1 MVSASFTFR
10 LISSR
15 IEIEPS
21 VEVTALLTC
30 VQTRIG
36 RFEML
41 ILRIMLFSFLI
52 MAAPGYAKENTILVL
67 GDSLSAAHGIELEQ
81 GWVSLLQ
88 NRLDQNYNE
97 DAAWKVVNAS
107 VSGETTAGALARL
120 PDLLDQHQPDL
131 CVLELGAN
139 NGLRG
144 QSVSLMQEHLNAMIQ
159 QCKEHGAVLLLGIK
173 LPPNY
178 GKKYTEEFHRSYVS
192 LAKKNNIPIVP
203 FILDGIA
210 LEEKY
215 MQTDGLHPN
224 AEAQLLILENMWPT
238 LCNMLPSH

>member
-1 MVSASFTFR
+1 MVSASFTTR
-10 LISSR
+10 LRSSS

-30 VQTRIG
+30 LQLTIG
-36 RFEML
+36 EFEML
-41 ILRIMLFSFLI
+41 FLRIVLFLSLI
-52 MAAPGYAKENTILVL
+52 IATPCFGKGNTILVL

-88 NRLDQNYNE
+88 NRLDQNHSDNT
-97 DAAWKVVNAS
+97 AWIVVNAS

-120 PDLLDQHQPDL
+120 PDLLDKHQPNL
-131 CVLELGAN
+131 CIIELGAN

-144 QSVSLMQEHLNAMIQ
+144 QSVSLMQEHLNEMVE
-159 QCKEHGAVLLLGIK
+159 QCKEYGTTLLLGIR

-178 GKKYTEEFHRSYVS
+178 GKKYTEEFHHIYNFV
-192 LAKKNNIPIVP
+192 AEKNNIPVVP

-210 LEEKY
+210 LQEKY
-215 MQTDGLHPN
+215 MQTDGLHPT
-224 AEAQLLILENMWPT
+224 AAAQSIILENIWPT
-238 LCNMLPSH
+238 LCNMLNSL